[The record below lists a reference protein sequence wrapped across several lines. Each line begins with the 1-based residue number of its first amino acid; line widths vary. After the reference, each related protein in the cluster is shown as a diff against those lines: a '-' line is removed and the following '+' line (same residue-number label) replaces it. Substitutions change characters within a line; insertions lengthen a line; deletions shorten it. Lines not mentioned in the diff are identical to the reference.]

1 MLILLWQQKKLKKIK
16 LHTGAKAIKKSTQ
29 LWRGDAKER
38 NERRREDHPLS
49 SPIIQPKS
57 REMALLTPGH
67 LLPRIFINKFRQ
79 KRPRPAEPR
88 VNSPLG

>member
-1 MLILLWQQKKLKKIK
+1 MP
-16 LHTGAKAIKKSTQ
+16 KS
-29 LWRGDAKER
+29 RDER
-38 NERRREDHPLS
+38 NERRR